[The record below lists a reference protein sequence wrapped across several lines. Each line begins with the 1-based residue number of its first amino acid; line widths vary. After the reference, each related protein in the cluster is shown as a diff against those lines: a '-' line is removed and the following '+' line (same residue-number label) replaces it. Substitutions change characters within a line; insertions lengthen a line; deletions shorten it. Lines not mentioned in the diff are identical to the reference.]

1 MIGSTM
7 ISFGPPVQKQKKKL
21 INLTGSA
28 EGHHDGQEHG
38 ALAL

>member
-7 ISFGPPVQKQKKKL
+7 ISFGPPVQKQKKF

-28 EGHHDGQEHG
+28 EGHHDGQEDG

>member
-7 ISFGPPVQKQKKKL
+7 MRFGRPVQKQKKL

-28 EGHHDGQEHG
+28 EGHHDGQKDG